1 MAKLKKAEKTE
12 APAEKVAEEKTEKAA
27 KEPEFKY
34 GVKDL
39 AAALGIKETS
49 VRVKLR
55 NAEVPKAGK
64 SYGWN
69 SKKELEEVAKQL
81 QAKTEKA
88 EKAA

>member
-1 MAKLKKAEKTE
+1 MAKLKKTE
-12 APAEKVAEEKTEKAA
+12 AKAEAAPKVEEKTEKKAA

-39 AAALGIKETS
+39 AAELGIKETS

-55 NAEVPKAGK
+55 NAEIPKAGK

-81 QAKTEKA
+81 SAKKE
-88 EKAA
+88 EKAAA

>member
-1 MAKLKKAEKTE
+1 MAKLKKTEKPAAE
-12 APAEKVAEEKTEKAA
+12 APAEKPAVETKEAKT
-27 KEPEFKY
+27 PEFKY

-39 AAALGIKETS
+39 AQALGIKETS

-69 SKKELEEVAKQL
+69 SKKELEDVAKQL
-81 QAKTEKA
+81 SAKTEKA
-88 EKAA
+88 AA